1 MTIHDCPDCFENL
14 KIFADCHSQ
23 TFNVI
28 EVFAIPTIYWTC
40 WRNTFLKLE
49 NEYLQTKDST
59 SDGIRLPFCLTASLS
74 LSMCVQLSEANFALS
89 FANIYLLH
97 RKFWLFFLFAL
108 LYNFVTHI
116 LWRQTLVFLQCH
128 ILSKNAISEGNLR
141 RWVQHSKL
149 MLAHSI
155 QRNFVGH
162 SIAALTDSDPSPT
175 PSFTQPGHL
184 SPSTSCIP
192 LSNISLIYPH
202 WLFSL
207 PKKIFRHQPPYSICV
222 KWVPFPNSEWG
233 VLVRVDPPRLHSS
246 VKH

>member
-1 MTIHDCPDCFENL
+1 MNICKQKIPHRTASGFHFVWLPVSAFQCVFNCQKQILRCLLQTYISYTENLDCFF
-14 KIFADCHSQ
+14 I
-23 TFNVI
+23 
-28 EVFAIPTIYWTC
+28 
-40 WRNTFLKLE
+40 
-49 NEYLQTKDST
+49 
-59 SDGIRLPFCLTASLS
+59 
-74 LSMCVQLSEANFALS
+74 
-89 FANIYLLH
+89 
-97 RKFWLFFLFAL
+97 LFTL

-128 ILSKNAISEGNLR
+128 ILSKNVISEGNLR
-141 RWVQHSKL
+141 WWVQHSKL

-202 WLFSL
+202 
-207 PKKIFRHQPPYSICV
+207 
-222 KWVPFPNSEWG
+222 
-233 VLVRVDPPRLHSS
+233 
-246 VKH
+246 